1 MTDQAAGSQAS
12 ALSDE
17 QVVAYLRQHPDF
29 FTRHEELLRELKLP
43 HASGAAI
50 SLVERQVHLFREQRD
65 TLRRELKDLVG
76 IARHNDRLFE
86 KSKRLLM
93 HLLEAQSL
101 SDIAMVIDDSIRN
114 DFGLDA
120 VSLVLFTDEPEQF
133 QGQGGM
139 LGMTLET
146 ARETFG
152 SLLEAP
158 RALCGPLRPAQL
170 SLLFPEREENI
181 QSVAVIPLRRAESI
195 GLFAV
200 GSRQAQYFDSSMGS
214 LFLSYIS
221 DSLCRMLPPLLLRE
235 PAPEKVA
242 ATVGEPL

>member
-1 MTDQAAGSQAS
+1 MTDQAAGGQAS

-17 QVVAYLRQHPDF
+17 NVVAYLRQHPDF
-29 FTRHEELLRELKLP
+29 FTRHEDLLRDLRLP

-65 TLRRELKDLVG
+65 TLRRELKDLVA
-76 IARHNDRLFE
+76 IARQNDRLFE

-93 HLLEAQSL
+93 QLLEAETL

-120 VSLVLFTDEPEQF
+120 ASLVLFADAPDAF
-133 QGQGGM
+133 QGQSG
-139 LGMTLET
+139 LRGMTLED
-146 ARETFG
+146 ARDVFG

-170 SLLFPEREENI
+170 AHLFPGQDDI
-181 QSVAVIPLRRAESI
+181 QSVAIIPLRRAEPI

-221 DSLCRMLPPLLLRE
+221 DSLCRMLPPLLQRE
-235 PAPEKVA
+235 QVPEVA
-242 ATVGEPL
+242 ATAAETR